1 MDRAPCRLTGLDRLW
16 EACGREGRGAGG
28 RHRRRGG
35 RLQHPLPPG
44 QARLARRRPGRAV
57 RPHARLDLAFGRPG
71 RPAALDGQ
79 PDQDDAVLGRPLRR
93 PCPRDRQGS
102 RLARAWRPAPGV
114 VARALRG
121 DPAPGRLGQELWPRR
136 SSSSRPPRRRRCS
149 RRCPPTAWSRP
160 PSSRSTATSIP
171 ASSPSRWPTAPGC
184 CGAEIEQRTRVTG
197 ITLRNGRVHEVVT
210 DKGTIRTD
218 VVVNA
223 GGMYAPQIGRMVGVQ
238 VPIITYGARVPG
250 HRGVRPG
257 ARAAADAARSRPAR
271 LLPHRGGRP
280 DHGRLRAQ
288 SRAVGARRRAGRVRG
303 AASARGLAP
312 VRAAARKRRRAGAGD
327 GVGRGAQALQR
338 ARGVHSRRRVH
349 PGRVRRARLLGGR
362 RFLRPRPGRRGRDGL
377 AGGRVDRPRRAQ
389 PRPVAHGQPPL
400 RPPVPQP

>member
-102 RLARAWRPAPGV
+102 RLAPAWRPAPGV

-121 DPAPGRLGQELWPRR
+121 DPAPGRLGQELWPRDGARVARRGAGDVPANVHRRRGRGRLHPARRLSR
-136 SSSSRPPRRRRCS
+136 SQPAHLRAGRRRPPARGRHRAAHTRHRDHPPQRAGARGGHRQGHDPHRRRRE
-149 RRCPPTAWSRP
+149 RGRHVRP
-160 PSSRSTATSIP
+160 PDRADGGR
-171 ASSPSRWPTAPGC
+171 A
-184 CGAEIEQRTRVTG
+184 GADHH
-197 ITLRNGRVHEVVT
+197 LW
-210 DKGTIRTD
+210 
-218 VVVNA
+218 
-223 GGMYAPQIGRMVGVQ
+223 
-238 VPIITYGARVPG
+238 ARVPG

-257 ARAAADAARSRPAR
+257 ARAAADAAGSRPAR
-271 LLPHRGGRP
+271 VLPHRGGRP

-327 GVGRGAQALQR
+327 GIGRGAQALQR

-377 AGGRVDRPRRAQ
+377 AGGRVGRPRRAQ